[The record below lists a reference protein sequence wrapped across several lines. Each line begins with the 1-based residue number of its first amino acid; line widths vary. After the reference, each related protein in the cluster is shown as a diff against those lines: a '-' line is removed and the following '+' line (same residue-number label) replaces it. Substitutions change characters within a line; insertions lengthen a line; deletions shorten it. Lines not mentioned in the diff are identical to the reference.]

1 MNQRIMT
8 PSELAAS
15 MGESHPALSRA
26 LPDVQVV
33 PTRYIRTPLRTAIA
47 GEAEAQTQVDFSG
60 NGPGFLIGH
69 RGTAVRRDL
78 FGSDEVVE
86 AAAVAGVRMFFNG
99 GENLMTDGESAQFVP
114 FSDIYASSE
123 SFAPLLRFVRNTDKL
138 TVRFINFAPSTSS
151 IEIVPSVTFAFAP
164 VPEPNPE
171 QMAQLERYGL
181 LSRRG

>member
-15 MGESHPALSRA
+15 MGESHPALARA

-33 PTRYIRTPLRTAIA
+33 PTRYIRTPLRTVLA

-69 RGTAVRRDL
+69 RGTAVRNDL
-78 FGSDEVVE
+78 FGSDEVTE
-86 AAAVAGVRMFFNG
+86 SPAAAGVRMFFNG

-114 FSDIYASSE
+114 FSDLYPSAE

-138 TVRFINFAPSTSS
+138 TVRFVNFAPSTSA
-151 IEIVPSVTFAFAP
+151 IEIIPSVTFAFAP
-164 VPEPNPE
+164 VPPPSQE
-171 QMAQLERYGL
+171 QLKQLERYGL